1 MSECILRVNNLT
13 KYYHNEKA
21 LDGVSFTIEQG
32 KIYGFIGENGA
43 GKTTTIRILAGL
55 SEASE
60 GEIEILGQ
68 TDRKQL
74 KTVRRKIGILVEKPI
89 LYDTLSATQNMNMQ
103 CILYGK
109 NNTSIV
115 PRLLDRVGL
124 SDAKKKK
131 VTNFSL
137 GMKQRLGIAMA
148 MVQEPEI
155 LILDEPVNGLDPMG
169 MVDIRELLKSLNK
182 EEGMTI
188 IVSSHILTELYQ
200 LATDYI
206 IIHEGKIME
215 LLTLEELN
223 DKCRKHI
230 HIETDEVLKASEA
243 LRRRLETE
251 NYEVSERTIKLYAC
265 VDDVENVA
273 KILFDEGILVTRLT
287 LVGENLEEY
296 YIDLLGGK
304 QK

>member
-1 MSECILRVNNLT
+1 MSGCILKVNNLT
-13 KYYHNEKA
+13 KFYNNVKV

-55 SEASE
+55 SEATE
-60 GEIEILGQ
+60 GEIEILGM
-68 TDRKQL
+68 TERKQL
-74 KTVRRKIGILVEKPI
+74 EAVRRKIGTLVEKPI
-89 LYDTLSATQNMNMQ
+89 LYDTLSAADNMNMQ
-103 CILYGK
+103 CILYGQK
-109 NNTSIV
+109 NANIG
-115 PRLLDRVGL
+115 PQLLEKVGL
-124 SDAKKKK
+124 TNVKKKK
-131 VTNFSL
+131 VKDFSL

-148 MVQEPEI
+148 MVQEPKL

-182 EEGMTI
+182 EYGITI
-188 IVSSHILTELYQ
+188 IISSHILTELYQ

-206 IIHEGKIME
+206 IIHKGKIVE

-230 HIETDEVLKASEA
+230 HIETDEALKATETI
-243 LRRRLETE
+243 RRKLETE
-251 NYEVSERTIKLYAC
+251 NYKIVSENTIKLYDC
-265 VDDVENVA
+265 IDDVKNVA
-273 KILFDEGILVTRLT
+273 KILFDGGILVTRFT
-287 LVGENLEEY
+287 VVGENLEEY

-304 QK
+304 

>member
-1 MSECILRVNNLT
+1 MSECILKVNKLT
-13 KYYHNEKA
+13 KCYNNVKV

-55 SEASE
+55 SEATQ

-68 TDRKQL
+68 SERKQL
-74 KTVRRKIGILVEKPI
+74 EAARRKIGTLVEKPI
-89 LYDTLSATQNMNMQ
+89 LYDTLSAADNINMQ
-103 CILYGK
+103 CILYGQK
-109 NNTSIV
+109 NANIV
-115 PRLLDRVGL
+115 PQLLEKVGL
-124 SDAKKKK
+124 ANVKKKK
-131 VTNFSL
+131 VKDFSL

-148 MVQEPEI
+148 LVQEPKL
-155 LILDEPVNGLDPMG
+155 LILDEPVNGLDPLG

-182 EEGMTI
+182 EYGITI
-188 IVSSHILTELYQ
+188 IISSHILTELYQ

-206 IIHEGKIME
+206 IIHKGKIVE

-230 HIETDEVLKASEA
+230 HIETDEVEKATETI
-243 LRRRLETE
+243 RRKLETE
-251 NYEVSERTIKLYAC
+251 NYKIVSENTIKLYDC
-265 VDDVENVA
+265 IDDVKNVA
-273 KILFDEGILVTRLT
+273 KILFDGGILVTRFT
-287 LVGENLEEY
+287 VVGENLEEY

-304 QK
+304 

>member
-1 MSECILRVNNLT
+1 MSECILKVNNLT
-13 KYYHNEKA
+13 KSYNNVKV

-55 SEASE
+55 SEATQ

-68 TDRKQL
+68 TERKQL
-74 KTVRRKIGILVEKPI
+74 EALRRKIGILVEKPI
-89 LYDTLSATQNMNMQ
+89 LYDTLSAADNMNMQ
-103 CILYGK
+103 CILYGQK
-109 NNTSIV
+109 NANIV
-115 PRLLDRVGL
+115 PQLLEKVGL
-124 SDAKKKK
+124 TNVKKKK
-131 VTNFSL
+131 VKDFSL

-148 MVQEPEI
+148 MVQEPKL
-155 LILDEPVNGLDPMG
+155 LILDEPVNGLDPLG

-182 EEGMTI
+182 EYGITI
-188 IVSSHILTELYQ
+188 IISSHILTQLYQ

-206 IIHEGKIME
+206 IIHKGKIVE

-230 HIETDEVLKASEA
+230 HIETDEALKATETI
-243 LRRRLETE
+243 RRKLDTE
-251 NYEVSERTIKLYAC
+251 NYKVSENTIKLYDC
-265 VDDVENVA
+265 IDDVKNVA
-273 KILFDEGILVTRLT
+273 KILFDDGILVTRFT
-287 LVGENLEEY
+287 VVGENLEEY

-304 QK
+304 